1 MEVDEAD
8 DSCPRGGETGTIDPL
23 GCTLWPC
30 HSLMDVLGDSY
41 DVGRILKAT
50 HKSEEKK
57 NQCEPPDTPR
67 GFG

>member
-1 MEVDEAD
+1 
-8 DSCPRGGETGTIDPL
+8 
-23 GCTLWPC
+23 
-30 HSLMDVLGDSY
+30 MDVLGDSY